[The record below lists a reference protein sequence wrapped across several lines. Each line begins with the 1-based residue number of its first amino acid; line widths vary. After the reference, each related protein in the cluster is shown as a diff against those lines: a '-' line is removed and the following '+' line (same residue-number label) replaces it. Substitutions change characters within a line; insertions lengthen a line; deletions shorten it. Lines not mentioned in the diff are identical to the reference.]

1 MTALP
6 KSLEARSDR
15 AAIWEDIAPY
25 REMTASERAR
35 ALSELCAWARDALDA
50 NPQAAKA
57 WAWEDKRSAES
68 LALWRRLVTAARR

>member
-25 REMTASERAR
+25 RGMTEAERTK
-35 ALSELCAWARDALDA
+35 ALSELCMWARDALDA
-50 NPQAAKA
+50 NPQAARA

-68 LALWRRLVTAARR
+68 LALWRRLVAAARR